1 MEKGQPLAHV
11 LQEKSFFF
19 KKKIFEKN
27 CYLRGSSM
35 EKGQPLADVL
45 QEGNDDFALERH
57 CVVVYQVV

>member
-1 MEKGQPLAHV
+1 
-11 LQEKSFFF
+11 
-19 KKKIFEKN
+19 
-27 CYLRGSSM
+27 M